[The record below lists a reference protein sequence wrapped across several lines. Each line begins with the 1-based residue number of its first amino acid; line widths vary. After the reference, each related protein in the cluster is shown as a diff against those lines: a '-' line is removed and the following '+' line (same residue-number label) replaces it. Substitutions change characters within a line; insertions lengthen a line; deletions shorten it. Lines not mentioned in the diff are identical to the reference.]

1 MLAEKGNAVFKKY
14 EQIDKAP
21 EEMSRGI
28 TIHSTMVEYSTDK
41 RHYAH
46 IDCPGHIDYVKV
58 QLTQL
63 K

>member
-1 MLAEKGNAVFKKY
+1 
-14 EQIDKAP
+14 
-21 EEMSRGI
+21 MSRGI

-58 QLTQL
+58 IE
-63 K
+63 